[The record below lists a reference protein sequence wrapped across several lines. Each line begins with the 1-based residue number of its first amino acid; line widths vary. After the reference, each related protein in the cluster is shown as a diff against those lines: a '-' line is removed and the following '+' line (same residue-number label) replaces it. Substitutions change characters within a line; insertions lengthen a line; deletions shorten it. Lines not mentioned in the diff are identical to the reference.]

1 MMARMTQVTD
11 VVSTSLKSD
20 AMSSLATT
28 GFAKRVLVVD
38 PDQQAWEV
46 RTRLLIA
53 KGYKVHRISHLADA
67 PPRWPAHLYDLV
79 VLATENPASP
89 ELVGFCHKLRQ
100 AHPPCVWFCCSK
112 AQAPLRW
119 PNRLFLADARRQRS
133 RKRLRDGL
141 SHQAVE
147 SPSHCVI
154 EPLKIEFTYSSMP
167 NDSILNDTMAQ

>member
-28 GFAKRVLVVD
+28 GFAKPVLVVD

-53 KGYKVHRISHLADA
+53 KGYKVHRISNLADA

-100 AHPPCVWFCCSK
+100 AHPPVRVVLLLES
-112 AQAPLRW
+112 AGPTS
-119 PNRLFLADARRQRS
+119 LADPVISRRRPAAEIAEEIARWI
-133 RKRLRDGL
+133 
-141 SHQAVE
+141 E
-147 SPSHCVI
+147 SSGH
-154 EPLKIEFTYSSMP
+154 
-167 NDSILNDTMAQ
+167 

>member
-53 KGYKVHRISHLADA
+53 KGYKVHRISNLADA

-79 VLATENPASP
+79 VLATGESGKPGARGVLPQAATSPPAVRVVLLLESAGP
-89 ELVGFCHKLRQ
+89 T
-100 AHPPCVWFCCSK
+100 S
-112 AQAPLRW
+112 
-119 PNRLFLADARRQRS
+119 LADPVISRRRPAAEIAEEIARW
-133 RKRLRDGL
+133 
-141 SHQAVE
+141 VE
-147 SPSHCVI
+147 SSGH
-154 EPLKIEFTYSSMP
+154 
-167 NDSILNDTMAQ
+167 